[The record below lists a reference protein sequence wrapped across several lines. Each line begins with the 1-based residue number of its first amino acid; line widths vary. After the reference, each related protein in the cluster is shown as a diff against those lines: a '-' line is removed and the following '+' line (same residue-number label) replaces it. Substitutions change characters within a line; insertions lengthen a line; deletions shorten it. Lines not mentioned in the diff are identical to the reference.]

1 LSNKKLVSLF
11 SILFL
16 LVVLFFYLSNTYTSV
31 EIYSMNTVIDI
42 KVWGINRFKAVKDIE
57 FEINKLNA
65 LFDDFSPNSE
75 VTLINNN
82 AGIKPVKVS
91 YETLDIITKA
101 KDMYDKTDGNFN
113 IMIAPVL
120 KLWGF
125 KSGDFKVPAKNEIEE
140 ALKLTDINDLIISGD
155 EVFLKKKG
163 ESIDL
168 GGIAKGYAL
177 DKVKDIIEND
187 NVTKAVINMGG
198 NVFVYSKNNNEI
210 FTIGIKHPR
219 ENGIIATVK
228 VKSGTFVATSGDYER
243 FFEYKGVR
251 YCHIF
256 DPKTGFQANEIVSAT
271 AITKTGYVGDVLSTA
286 MFVDGKDS
294 AFELA
299 KRLNASCIIVDKE
312 LNVFYT
318 DDLKGVVSV
327 ENR

>member
-1 LSNKKLVSLF
+1 
-11 SILFL
+11 
-16 LVVLFFYLSNTYTSV
+16 
-31 EIYSMNTVIDI
+31 MNTVIDI
-42 KVWGINRFKAVKDIE
+42 KVWGINRFKAVRDIE
-57 FEINKLNA
+57 FEINKLSV

-125 KSGDFKVPAKNEIEE
+125 KSGDFKVPEKSEIEE

-187 NVTKAVINMGG
+187 SVTKAVINMGG

-256 DPKTGFQANEIVSAT
+256 DPKTGFPANKIVSAT

-286 MFVDGKDS
+286 MFVAGKDG

>member
-1 LSNKKLVSLF
+1 
-11 SILFL
+11 
-16 LVVLFFYLSNTYTSV
+16 
-31 EIYSMNTVIDI
+31 MNTVIDI
-42 KVWGINRFKAVKDIE
+42 KVWGINRFKAVRDIE
-57 FEINKLNA
+57 FEINKLSV

-125 KSGDFKVPAKNEIEE
+125 KSGDFKVPEKSEIEE

-256 DPKTGFQANEIVSAT
+256 DPKTGFPANKIVSAT

-286 MFVDGKDS
+286 MFVAGKDG

>member
-1 LSNKKLVSLF
+1 MSNKKLVSLF

-31 EIYSMNTVIDI
+31 EIYSMDTVIDI

-57 FEINKLNA
+57 FEINKLSA

-125 KSGDFKVPAKNEIEE
+125 KSGDFRVPEKSEIEE

-256 DPKTGFQANEIVSAT
+256 DPKTGFPANKIVSAT

-286 MFVDGKDS
+286 MFVEGKDG

>member
-16 LVVLFFYLSNTYTSV
+16 LVVLFFYLSNSYTSV

-65 LFDDFSPNSE
+65 LF
-75 VTLINNN
+75 INNN

-101 KDMYDKTDGNFN
+101 KDIYDKNDGNFN

-140 ALKLTDINDLIISGD
+140 ALKLTDINDLIISRD

-198 NVFVYSKNNNEI
+198 NVFVYSKNNNEV

-256 DPKTGFQANEIVSAT
+256 DPKTGFPANKIVSAT

-286 MFVDGKDS
+286 MFVEGKDG

>member
-1 LSNKKLVSLF
+1 
-11 SILFL
+11 
-16 LVVLFFYLSNTYTSV
+16 
-31 EIYSMNTVIDI
+31 MNTVIDI

-57 FEINKLNA
+57 FEINKLSV

-125 KSGDFKVPAKNEIEE
+125 KSGDFKVPEKSEIEE

-256 DPKTGFQANEIVSAT
+256 DPKTGFPANKIVSAT

-286 MFVDGKDS
+286 MFVAGKDG